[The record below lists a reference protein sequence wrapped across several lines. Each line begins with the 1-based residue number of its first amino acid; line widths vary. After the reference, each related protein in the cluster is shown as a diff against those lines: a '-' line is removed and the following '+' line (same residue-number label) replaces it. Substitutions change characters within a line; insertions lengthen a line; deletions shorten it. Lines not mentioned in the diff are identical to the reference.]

1 MKKYLMTG
9 VAALAFAATF
19 TSCSKAGDLYDE
31 KAVEDQKIASV
42 TEKYDEAFIKA
53 FGQPAAN
60 QDWGFASRQ
69 LPASFGA
76 ATRNAQPNG
85 NQWGVQYTMYVD
97 YPKPDPITTDELNA
111 VLAVFNQKGAESYTA
126 LVDWSN
132 FFVQHV
138 YTGTAHYRAGNGEDV
153 LGSVKM
159 NELACTTNKKQ
170 TNWWPLEFVDLGY
183 YTEDIIN
190 NANAGRAFGYENND
204 CMLMMGSSTKD
215 WSYKSSQSS
224 GMRFHYFRMEKIN
237 GNYYVGFDFS
247 AEGQNPNEQVTRDL
261 IYNDWI
267 VKIVPGKGEIVPP
280 EPRRYAVRVI
290 CEDLMANASS
300 DFDFNDVV
308 FDVSY
313 VEGIN
318 KTNIVIKAAG
328 GTIPLYIEGN
338 EVHKLFQDAYPNA
351 GITLPADGVKGTM
364 INTHATGGVEVG
376 DVILTLNGVIAP
388 KDINITI
395 NNGGTT
401 IPLKSEVGQ
410 PTAKIAV
417 DPDFQ
422 WLDERADIRTECP
435 EFPTYVKDGNINW
448 Y

>member
-1 MKKYLMTG
+1 MIG
-9 VAALAFAATF
+9 VAAVAFAATL

-31 KAVEDQKIASV
+31 GKVEEQKIASV
-42 TEKYDEAFIKA
+42 TEKYDDAFIKA

-60 QDWGFASRQ
+60 QDWGFASRK

-76 ATRNAQPNG
+76 GTRNAQPNG
-85 NQWGVQYTMYVD
+85 NQWGNNSGMYLD
-97 YPKPDPITTDELNA
+97 YPTPDPITDDELSA
-111 VLAVFNQKGAESYTA
+111 VLTVFNQKGDESYTA

-138 YTGTAHYRAGNGEDV
+138 YTGEAHYKDGNGADV

-159 NELACTTNKKQ
+159 NRLACTTNKNQ
-170 TNWWPLEFVDLGY
+170 TGWWPLKFEDLGY
-183 YTEDIIN
+183 YTEDIVN
-190 NANAGRAFGYENND
+190 NANAGRASGYENNG

-215 WSYKSSQSS
+215 WSYESSQSS
-224 GMRFHYFRMEKIN
+224 SMRFHYFRMERIN

-247 AEGQNPNEQVTRDL
+247 AEGQNKNEQVKRDL

-308 FDVSY
+308 FDVTY
-313 VEGIN
+313 VENVN

-328 GTIPLYIEGN
+328 GTIPLYIQGN
-338 EVHKLFQDAYPNA
+338 EVHKLFQDAYPDA
-351 GITLPADGVKGTM
+351 GIILPGDGVKGTM
-364 INTHATGGVEVG
+364 INTHASGGVEVG
-376 DVILTLNGVIAP
+376 DVILTLNGIIAP
-388 KDINITI
+388 KDIEITI
-395 NNGGTT
+395 NNGGTS
-401 IPLKSEVGQ
+401 IPLKAEVGQ
-410 PTAKIAV
+410 PAAKIAV
-417 DPDFQ
+417 DPSFN
-422 WLDERADIRTECP
+422 WLNERDNITQVCP
-435 EFPTYVKDGNINW
+435 DFPTFVKNGNINW

>member
-1 MKKYLMTG
+1 MTG
-9 VAALAFAATF
+9 VAAIAFAATF

-31 KAVEDQKIASV
+31 GKVEEQKVASV
-42 TEKYDEAFIKA
+42 TEKYDAAFIQA

-60 QDWGFASRQ
+60 QDWGFGSRQ

-76 ATRNAQPNG
+76 STRQAQPNG
-85 NQWGVQYTMYVD
+85 NQWGNNSGMYID
-97 YPKPDPITTDELNA
+97 YPIPDPITADELRD
-111 VLAVFNQKGAESYTA
+111 VLAVFDLEGAESYTA

-132 FFVQHV
+132 FYVQHV
-138 YTGTAHYRAGNGEDV
+138 YTGTAHYQDGYGQDV

-159 NELACTTNKKQ
+159 NELACTTNKRQ
-170 TNWWPLEFVDLGY
+170 TNYWPLAWENLGSYVD
-183 YTEDIIN
+183 DIIN
-190 NANAGRAFGYENND
+190 NGNAGEAFGYENTG
-204 CMLMMGSSTKD
+204 CQLMMGSSTRD

-224 GMRFHYFRMEKIN
+224 GMRFHYFRMERIN

-247 AEGQNPNEQVTRDL
+247 AEGSNPNEQVSRDR

-308 FDVSY
+308 FDVTY
-313 VEGIN
+313 VENIN

-328 GTIPLYIEGN
+328 GTIPLFIEGR

-351 GITLPADGVKGTM
+351 GIVLPADGVKGTM
-364 INTHATGGVEVG
+364 INTNASGGVQVG
-376 DVILTLNGVIAP
+376 DVSLPLDGIIAP
-388 KDINITI
+388 KDIKITI
-395 NNGGTT
+395 ATADGTQ
-401 IPLKSEVGQ
+401 IPLNANVGE
-410 PTAKIAV
+410 PAAKIAV
-417 DPDFQ
+417 DPSFQ
-422 WLDERADIRTECP
+422 WLNERDDIRTECP
-435 EFPTYVKDGNINW
+435 NFSDYVKNGNINW